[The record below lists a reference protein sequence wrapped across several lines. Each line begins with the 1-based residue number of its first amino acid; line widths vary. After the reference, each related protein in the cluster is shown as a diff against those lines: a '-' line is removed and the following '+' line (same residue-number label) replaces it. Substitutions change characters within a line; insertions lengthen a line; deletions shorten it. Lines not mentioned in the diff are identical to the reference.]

1 MRSPR
6 IFCPEL
12 SSPRYKCTN
21 IKQIHHLA
29 KVLRLKPNDSVELF
43 DGRGSLTKG
52 NIHEIGKSYIDI
64 DVDVGDISSV
74 QNPYQ
79 KCYQA
84 VIPYIKKENLI
95 YSVQKLIETG
105 VNSIL
110 IYKPNQLDQSLAKR
124 DLSKLN
130 IRLEEV
136 IIGACEQS
144 GCNFIPNIGYF
155 NGLEECIHSI
165 QKHGDFEG
173 VFVLDTIANQS
184 ITDHENLSANNISL
198 ITGPESGFSEAE
210 RAIMKDLELK
220 TLKIGHYILR
230 AETAPIIGL
239 TKFHSL
245 FGEY

>member
-1 MRSPR
+1 MRSSR

-29 KVLRLKPNDSVELF
+29 KVLRLRPNDSVELF
-43 DGRGSLTKG
+43 DGRGSLAMG
-52 NIHEIGKSYIDI
+52 NIQEIGKSHIDF
-64 DVDVGDISSV
+64 DVGVISSV

-110 IYKPNQLDQSLAKR
+110 IYKPNRLDQSLAKR
-124 DLSKLN
+124 DLSKVN
-130 IRLEEV
+130 IRLEEA

-144 GCNFIPNIGYF
+144 GCNFVPSIGYF
-155 NGLEECIHSI
+155 HGLEECIYSI
-165 QKHGDFEG
+165 KEQGDLEG
-173 VFVLDTIANQS
+173 VFVLDTIANQF

-198 ITGPESGFSEAE
+198 ITGPESGFSETE

-230 AETAPIIGL
+230 AETAPTIGL